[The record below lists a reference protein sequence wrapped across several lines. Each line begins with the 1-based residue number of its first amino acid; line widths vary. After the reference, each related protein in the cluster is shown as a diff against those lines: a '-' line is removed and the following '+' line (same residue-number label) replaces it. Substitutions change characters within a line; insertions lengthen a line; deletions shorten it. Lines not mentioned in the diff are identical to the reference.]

1 MLIKSFCVT
10 EAMELDEKDLMLIS
24 ELRANSRKSIAL
36 ISRDTKIPVSTI
48 FDRIARLEG
57 PVIKKYSALIDFSKM
72 GYGIKVG
79 YMIKG
84 SEQKKEELRNFLMR
98 HPCTNTI
105 FRINNG
111 FDFYAELVFSGICQ
125 MEEFQESLKSEGAV
139 AAEPHCII
147 SEIKR
152 ECFLSNE

>member
-1 MLIKSFCVT
+1 
-10 EAMELDEKDLMLIS
+10 MELTEKDIALIR
-24 ELRANSRKSIAL
+24 ELRTNSRKSIAL

-57 PVIKKYSALIDFSKM
+57 PVIKKYSALIDFSKI

-84 SEQKKEELRNFLMR
+84 AEQRKDELRNFLMQN
-98 HPCTNTI
+98 PCTNTI

-111 FDFYAELVFSGICQ
+111 FDFYAEMVFSGLYQ
-125 MEEFQESLKSEGAV
+125 MEDFQESLKSEGAV
-139 AAEPHCII
+139 AAEPHCIV

-152 ECFLSNE
+152 ECFLSNDYV